1 MTPFGR
7 FVPGQRVVIVVGLGA
22 ALLFVGDYVTS
33 LGAGLGDSA
42 PLLSSSAFY
51 ASAGLN
57 AGVQLLV
64 WLVLVAVWAAVSLF
78 ILRSR
83 AEVPGDDA
91 RPASPA
97 NGTPD

>member
-7 FVPGQRVVIVVGLGA
+7 FVPGQRVVVVVGLGA

-33 LGAGLGDSA
+33 LGAGLSGSA

-51 ASAGLN
+51 TPAAVN
-57 AGVQLLV
+57 AWVQLVV
-64 WLVLVAVWAAVSLF
+64 WLVLIAAWVAVSLF
-78 ILRSR
+78 ILRGR